1 MNQRVLPEWSKDELE
16 YVEPTQVVRSF
27 GYDVFANE
35 VSEEALGYNEQ
46 TVARVL
52 QVDGEVAPEK
62 RDYSG
67 PEAAAEDI
75 KQAGL
80 EAGAEMV
87 GITEVNPYHIYK
99 GHDVPHKYAV
109 ILASRMDYDEMKHGA
124 TERHVREVLRSYAE
138 MGSLSARVAAYI
150 RSAGYPARAHSL
162 RFEQINMIP
171 HAIQAGLGQLG
182 KHGSLINDRLGCS
195 FRLSAVTTDL
205 PMKLDSFTDYGV
217 EDTCLNCSM
226 CVKHCPGDAIVHEKQ
241 VVRGAL
247 KWVVDTE
254 ACAPYW
260 GSYHACGICLE
271 VCPANVKAFGGK
283 YKNSFIERIKQIDLK
298 QRRQELTEGLQQP
311 WDNAVEPDDK
321 SEGWRNRVRG
331 QGHAAF
337 LMQGIPSEG
346 LPEEIYE
353 IRSAMGIRPA
363 TGQAS

>member
-1 MNQRVLPEWSKDELE
+1 MTQRVLPEWSKDELE

-35 VSEEALGYNEQ
+35 VSEEALHYNEH

-52 QVDGEVAPEK
+52 QVDGEVASEK

-67 PEAAAEDI
+67 PDEAAEDI
-75 KQAGL
+75 KRAGL

-87 GITEVNPYHIYK
+87 GITEVNPYHVYK
-99 GHDVPHKYAV
+99 GHDVPHKYVV
-109 ILASRMDYDEMKHGA
+109 ILASRMDYDEMKYGA

-138 MGSLSARVAAYI
+138 MGALSARVAAYI

-171 HAIQAGLGQLG
+171 HAIEAGLGQLG

-271 VCPANVKAFGGK
+271 VCPANVKAFDGK

-298 QRRQELTEGLQQP
+298 QRRQELAAGLQQP

-321 SEGWRNRVRG
+321 SAGWRNRVRG
-331 QGHAAF
+331 QGDAAF
-337 LMQGIPSEG
+337 LMQGIPAEG
-346 LPEEIYE
+346 LPEEIYD
-353 IRSAMGIRPA
+353 IRAAMGIRPGTREA
-363 TGQAS
+363 P

>member
-1 MNQRVLPEWSKDELE
+1 MSQRVLPEWSKDELE

-35 VSEEALGYNEQ
+35 ISEESLRYNEQ

-62 RDYSG
+62 REYAGLEES
-67 PEAAAEDI
+67 AAEV

-87 GITEVNPYHIYK
+87 GITEVDQYHIYK

-109 ILASRMDYDEMKHGA
+109 ILASRMDYDEIKHGA
-124 TERHVREVLRSYAE
+124 TERFVREVLRSYAE
-138 MGSLSARVAAYI
+138 MGSLSARVAGHI
-150 RSAGYPARAHSL
+150 RAAGYPARAHSL

-171 HAIQAGLGQLG
+171 HAIKAGLGQLG

-217 EDTCLNCSM
+217 EDICRNCNM
-226 CVKHCPGDAIVHEKQ
+226 CVKHCPGDAIAHEKQ
-241 VVRGAL
+241 SVRGAL

-260 GSYHACGICLE
+260 GSYHSCGICLE
-271 VCPANVKAFGGK
+271 VCPANVKAFDGK
-283 YKNSFIERIKQIDLK
+283 YKNSFIERIKQVDLK
-298 QRRQELTEGLQQP
+298 QRRQELKAGLQKP
-311 WDNAVEPDDK
+311 WDNAIEPDDK
-321 SEGWRNRVRG
+321 SAGWRNRVRG

-337 LMQGIPSEG
+337 LIQGIPAEG

-353 IRSAMGIRPA
+353 IREAMGIHP
-363 TGQAS
+363 GNG

>member
-35 VSEEALGYNEQ
+35 VSEETLHYNEQ
-46 TVARVL
+46 TITRVL
-52 QVDGEVAPEK
+52 QVEGEVATDK
-62 RDYSG
+62 KHFTDLD
-67 PEAAAEDI
+67 EAADCI
-75 KQAGL
+75 KNVGL

-87 GITEVNPYHIYK
+87 GITEVNPFHVYK
-99 GHDVPHKYAV
+99 GNDVPHKYAV

-138 MGSLSARVAAYI
+138 MGALSAKVAEYI
-150 RSAGYPARAHSL
+150 RAAGYPARAHSL

-182 KHGSLINDRLGCS
+182 KHGSLINDQLGCS

-205 PMKLDSFTDYGV
+205 PMSLDTSRDYGV
-217 EDTCLNCSM
+217 EDICRNCSM

-241 VVRGAL
+241 EVRGVM

-260 GSYHACGICLE
+260 GSYHSCGICLE
-271 VCPANVKAFGGK
+271 VCPANVKAFGGN
-283 YKNSFIERIKQIDLK
+283 YKNSFIERIKQIDIK
-298 QRRQELTEGLQQP
+298 QRQQQLESGFKLSSP
-311 WDNAVEPDDK
+311 AE
-321 SEGWRNRVRG
+321 SGWERR
-331 QGHAAF
+331 
-337 LMQGIPSEG
+337 LS
-346 LPEEIYE
+346 
-353 IRSAMGIRPA
+353 
-363 TGQAS
+363 